1 MTSRT
6 PALSQVRWH
15 RAVIAEY
22 SRLRSFPGVVSVGL
36 GLKERAGKLTGRR
49 VVKIYVREKRTSL
62 PPHERLPGCVRVL
75 VPVGRGTYRSRWL
88 PTDVVELSRIVRAA
102 GNHDLLNPVS
112 SGAEIGLIAASGGPG
127 TFGCVVRIGSASRL
141 LTAGHVLRDSGGAV
155 PKDIQVYQP
164 QPQFPREDWLLGP
177 TTDGFVGNELRSNG
191 YVDAALVELSNPN
204 RSATNTAWDPRVGPL
219 RGFLTADAVQNDKTA
234 VHKVGARTGYTLGD
248 FSAFH
253 ARLIDEVASDGYNNV
268 LEFLVSDSEPTA
280 VLAER
285 GDSGAVLVSR
295 ASSSAGRIA
304 GLLFAV
310 STDGRR
316 AFAIP
321 FDRLVARFGLAV
333 P

>member
-1 MTSRT
+1 MTPGTRILLQ
-6 PALSQVRWH
+6 ARWH

-22 SRLRSFPGVVSVGL
+22 PRLRSFPGVVSVGL
-36 GLKERAGKLTGRR
+36 GVKEHAGQLTGRR
-49 VVKIYVREKRTSL
+49 AVKIYVREKRASL
-62 PPHERLPGCVRVL
+62 HPHERLPGSARVL
-75 VPVGRGTYRSRWL
+75 VPVGRGTYESRWL
-88 PTDVVELSRIVRAA
+88 PTDVVELPRIVRAA

-112 SGAEIGLIAASGGPG
+112 SGAEIGLIATGGGPG

-141 LTAGHVLRDSGGAV
+141 LTAGHVVHDGGGAV

-164 QPQFPREDWLLGP
+164 QPQFPRQEWLLGH
-177 TTDGFVGNELRSNG
+177 TTDGFVGNEVRSHG
-191 YVDAALVELSNPN
+191 YVDAALIELSNPD
-204 RSATNTAWDPRVGPL
+204 RSATNTAWDPRIGPL
-219 RGFLTADAVQNDKTA
+219 AGFLTADAVQNDKTA

-253 ARLIDEVASDGYNNV
+253 ARLLDSAASDEYDNV
-268 LEFLVSDSEPTA
+268 LEFLVSDSEPSA
-280 VLAER
+280 VLAEG

-295 ASSSAGRIA
+295 ASLSAGRIA

-321 FDRLVARFGLAV
+321 FDRLVARFGLGV